1 MNLRAAYF
9 IFFASATFFAIA
21 AGVGRAQTNALAGV
35 KDVRA
40 TDFTSEQYF
49 EAPNDQLVKMRLS
62 GASAEPLPG
71 GLLEVKRLKIETF
84 STNRTLLAVVRA
96 PQCTFAPLAGVASSA
111 GPLELQSGDGKF
123 RVEGKGFLWRQNESS
138 LIISNR
144 VQTVIEMPK

>member
-1 MNLRAAYF
+1 MSVRSVYF
-9 IFFASATFFAIA
+9 ILLAGAVIFSLA
-21 AGVGRAQTNALAGV
+21 AAAGRAQTNALAGV

-84 STNRTLLAVVRA
+84 STNSTLLAVVRA

-111 GPLELQSGDGKF
+111 GPLELRSGDGKF
-123 RVEGKGFLWRQNESS
+123 RVEGQGFLWRQNESS